1 MTIDE
6 ERVDRRLGYLR
17 SFMQSAWNAELPEAE
32 ALLERIRVELM
43 LDRIDASTRR
53 LYRAAAR
60 YLEDAVEHRRGA
72 EGKAGPGARQAMADY
87 LDLFLE
93 GLRN

>member
-17 SFMQSAWNAELPEAE
+17 SFMQSAWSAELTETE

-43 LDRIDASTRR
+43 LGSLEPGAKQ
-53 LYRAAAR
+53 LYRAAVH
-60 YLEDAVEHRRGA
+60 YLEEAVERRHEK
-72 EGKAGPGARQAMADY
+72 EGKDRLSTRQVVAEYMK
-87 LDLFLE
+87 LLLE